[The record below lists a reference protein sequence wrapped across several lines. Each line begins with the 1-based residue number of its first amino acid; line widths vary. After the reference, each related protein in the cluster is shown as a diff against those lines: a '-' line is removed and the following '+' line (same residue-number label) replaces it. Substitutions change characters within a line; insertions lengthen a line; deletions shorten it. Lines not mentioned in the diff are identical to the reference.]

1 MIVGTVTWGIVGA
14 QGRIRLATTVE
25 FMSSWFIGIPLCAV
39 SHFVLNYN
47 LMGFVGSLIF
57 GYTIGGAAV
66 GVIILTS
73 NWDAISQDVVAR
85 NAIEGV
91 TWDDESKDDDEVLD
105 NYSDAVS
112 GIDVDDNDKI
122 QGNEENQSL
131 ECISSERKRMMQVAS
146 CDSTRWKGNGTPLS
160 EINNWQ

>member
-25 FMSSWFIGIPLCAV
+25 FMSSWFIGIPLCAA
-39 SHFVLNYN
+39 SHFILNYN
-47 LMGFVGSLIF
+47 LTGFVGSLIF

-73 NWDAISQDVVAR
+73 NWDAISQDVVAK

-91 TWDDESKDDDEVLD
+91 TWDDEWKDDDEVD
-105 NYSDAVS
+105 SYSDALS
-112 GIDVDDNDKI
+112 GVDVDDNDKV
-122 QGNEENQSL
+122 QGNEENRSL
-131 ECISSERKRMMQVAS
+131 ECISSEIKRMMQMANCES
-146 CDSTRWKGNGTPLS
+146 IRWKRNGTPLS